1 MRWNRQIFSRST
13 LSSAPLLWQSLTN
26 IFQRLKL
33 TLNETQG
40 NIFLVK
46 DKRNSGRGISENFT
60 TTRPPCSTKGNP
72 VPCFRYILS
81 HDIRIE
87 PKLVLFFLL
96 RFFYFIQIFHV
107 EHEHGTNRTRID
119 RSLPESQFPV
129 SAEESR
135 YCFHPVGI
143 SSLVG
148 WRRTRI
154 WSVTS
159 FQIVYAK
166 GVCAAAFLRTCRGR
180 TSRLT
185 LLIEK
190 KCGKKER
197 LKMFDCIYIYIY
209 RSDWFH
215 IKLSEM
221 FLKSVYFFG
230 LVQERA
236 SGRVMIDK

>member
-46 DKRNSGRGISENFT
+46 DKRNSERGISENFT
-60 TTRPPCSTKGNP
+60 TTRPPRSTKGNP

-190 KCGKKER
+190 KMWKKREIENVR
-197 LKMFDCIYIYIY
+197 LYIYIYID
-209 RSDWFH
+209 R
-215 IKLSEM
+215 
-221 FLKSVYFFG
+221 
-230 LVQERA
+230 
-236 SGRVMIDK
+236 IDFVSNYPKCFSSLFISLG

>member
-1 MRWNRQIFSRST
+1 MGYLPWTIRCDETGKFFPTRST
-13 LSSAPLLWQSLTN
+13 LSSPAPFSDNFWQTSSN

-46 DKRNSGRGISENFT
+46 DRRNSGRGISENFT

-190 KCGKKER
+190 KMWKKREIENVR
-197 LKMFDCIYIYIY
+197 L
-209 RSDWFH
+209 
-215 IKLSEM
+215 
-221 FLKSVYFFG
+221 
-230 LVQERA
+230 
-236 SGRVMIDK
+236 